1 VVNHHATDD
10 PLVVNHHGTAQDECS
25 FGNTNDDPLDGSCV
39 WDDVAPS
46 VVNHHGTA
54 QDDCSF
60 GNTNDEPLDGSCE
73 WVGDSDIN
81 SGSGGP
87 CIEYPIE
94 DDVRTV
100 SKSNNDST
108 HQATFRELSIA
119 AEEAISAAV
128 GQPQANSLLGLF
140 VKAKEFFCSNE
151 AYENKSLEEA
161 AQSFFQAFSTSHAV
175 AQIRPDNTSALAP
188 RSAPRGSHSGRPQ
201 TKRLKSNNEIR
212 RRGLSSS
219 KPKAVSCAFCK
230 GGEHKKDHCPKM
242 FKINGAQARTLN
254 WAETQKLFGDLGS
267 DKSHKVYQVQKGN
280 HERMVDFGFFAGEP
294 TIPHGACHVI
304 LEKVYSGSLSFG
316 ETIDSKDNI
325 VEATFLS
332 EGGDEIE
339 NNAPGFYPAQ
349 TIRVWMTQNVK
360 KSNKKYVFSKLED
373 PLQHTSLQLE
383 YFE

>member
-1 VVNHHATDD
+1 M
-10 PLVVNHHGTAQDECS
+10 
-25 FGNTNDDPLDGSCV
+25 
-39 WDDVAPS
+39 
-46 VVNHHGTA
+46 
-54 QDDCSF
+54 
-60 GNTNDEPLDGSCE
+60 
-73 WVGDSDIN
+73 
-81 SGSGGP
+81 
-87 CIEYPIE
+87 
-94 DDVRTV
+94 
-100 SKSNNDST
+100 
-108 HQATFRELSIA
+108 
-119 AEEAISAAV
+119 
-128 GQPQANSLLGLF
+128 
-140 VKAKEFFCSNE
+140 KAKECFCSNE

-175 AQIRPDNTSALAP
+175 AQIRPDNSSALAP
-188 RSAPRGSHSGRPQ
+188 RSAPRGSHSGRPR

-212 RRGLSSS
+212 RRGLQSS
-219 KPKAVSCAFCK
+219 KPKAFSCSFCK
-230 GGEHKKDHCPKM
+230 GGHKKDHCPKI
-242 FKINGAQARTLN
+242 FKINGANAKTLN
-254 WAETQKLFGDLGS
+254 WAETQKIFGDLGS

-280 HERMVDFGFFAGEP
+280 HERIVDFGFFAGEP

-360 KSNKKYVFSKLED
+360 KSNKKYVFSKLEG